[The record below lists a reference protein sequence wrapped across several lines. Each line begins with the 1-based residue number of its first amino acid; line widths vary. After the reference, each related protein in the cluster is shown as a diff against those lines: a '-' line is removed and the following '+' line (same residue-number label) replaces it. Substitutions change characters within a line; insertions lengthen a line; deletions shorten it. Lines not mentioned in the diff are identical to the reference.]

1 MTSKRFPRG
10 FTLVELL
17 VVIGII
23 GVLISVL
30 LPALQK
36 ARQQANLI
44 YCQSNLR
51 NIGNLVQEYAAENH
65 GYLPY
70 GDAEY
75 DLNEVPDTWQ
85 QNFYEHNGWTW
96 CDTLS
101 LLAGMKPSPYPNTAV
116 PAVGPASGF
125 IPPDET
131 NQAIDFSAIFHDV
144 DVPDLPRVARESD
157 YVGNVRLFVSTP
169 LTWNWDTWSGTI
181 TAGLKGRT
189 NEPGTP
195 EEHSYQWPRVAG
207 SIQQSAQV
215 AMVWDNSLNLN
226 TNPGFIGQENSP
238 VDSSLDDWTTDWAD
252 CYMYPTPGDSYN
264 TSGYGKQIALGGT
277 NNVDGGAWSGG
288 APVTLS
294 GLKYDN
300 CDWTAALYQG
310 QQYSE
315 YCCNMRFRHLSN
327 SSVNI
332 LFLDGHVE
340 NRLLGVGCVVAR
352 EICCNGTMPA
362 N

>member
-1 MTSKRFPRG
+1 MSSKRFPRG

-51 NIGNLVQEYAAENH
+51 NIGNLVQEYVAENN

-75 DLNEVPDTWQ
+75 DIAVTPDTWQ

-101 LLAGMKPSPYPNTAV
+101 LLAGMKPSPYPNTSVA
-116 PAVGPASGF
+116 AVGPNSGF
-125 IPPDET
+125 VPPDET

-157 YVGNVRLFVSTP
+157 YVGNIRLFVSTP
-169 LTWNWDTWSGTI
+169 ETWDWVTWSGTV
-181 TAGLKGRT
+181 TVSGKGGSS
-189 NEPGTP
+189 EPGSVQS
-195 EEHSYQWPRVAG
+195 HSYQWPRVAG
-207 SIQQSAQV
+207 SVQRSAQV

-226 TNPGFIGQENSP
+226 INPGFIGQENYP
-238 VDSSLDDWTTDWAD
+238 VDTSLDDWTRDWAD

-277 NNVDGGAWSGG
+277 NTVDGGAWSGG

-300 CDWTAALYQG
+300 CDWVAPLYQG

-315 YCCNMRFRHLSN
+315 YCCNMRFRHLN
-327 SSVNI
+327 NTAVNI
-332 LFLDGHVE
+332 LFMDGHVE
-340 NRLLGVGCVVAR
+340 SRLLGVGCVVAR
-352 EICCNGTMPA
+352 EICCNATIPS